1 MSFLAVSK
9 HSAKHD
15 IFYYVTTEFEY
26 VERDS
31 HPAANG
37 GVVLKRFEFIKVCMG
52 KAEIEV
58 MAEIVIF

>member
-1 MSFLAVSK
+1 MFFSAVSK
-9 HSAKHD
+9 RSAKRD
-15 IFYYVTTEFEY
+15 IFYYVTTAFEY

-31 HPAANG
+31 HPAAYG

-58 MAEIVIF
+58 IAEIVIF